1 MLSFRNLEC
10 YILCDSLK
18 LHLQRFLTHCQAVSR
33 KQSVTTVEELP
44 VSGKLSLCD
53 HRLFKLTVK
62 RGVLMSWI
70 QNEKSDNKN
79 LKQKFSMLKVQTTN
93 KPQFHSR

>member
-1 MLSFRNLEC
+1 M
-10 YILCDSLK
+10 
-18 LHLQRFLTHCQAVSR
+18 
-33 KQSVTTVEELP
+33 EELP
-44 VSGKLSLCD
+44 ISGKLSLCD

-79 LKQKFSMLKVQTTN
+79 LKQKFLMLKVQTTK
-93 KPQFHSR
+93 KPQFHSPQYDWQQMNKNQMKQNI